1 MGLFNFLFL
10 STPSARRATFPTSKP
25 TRKQSY
31 FYPRP
36 PRGGRP
42 TPSKTGRRGG
52 DFYPRPPR
60 GGRREEELAAHH
72 QKLFLS
78 TPSARRA
85 TERLRVPR
93 LSSPNFY
100 PRPPRGGRL
109 ALARLFV
116 HGMDFYPRPPRGGRP
131 SARFRSPTLCLNF
144 YPRPPRGGRPELY
157 TAGRLFNGISIHA
170 LREEGDAMRSTPSS
184 TSSRFLSTPSARRAT
199 ACENHRTRPECYFY
213 PRPPRGGRQVCLVR
227 HDPVHDI
234 SIHALREEG
243 DRRRGSVHLPCA

>member
-1 MGLFNFLFL
+1 MSPIRMTLNFYPRPPRGGRPGCGGELAVNVNISIHALREEGDDCGTQGLRWIAISIHALREEGDGRRYFMGLFNFLFL

-60 GGRREEELAAHH
+60 GGR
-72 QKLFLS
+72 
-78 TPSARRA
+78 
-85 TERLRVPR
+85 
-93 LSSPNFY
+93 
-100 PRPPRGGRL
+100 
-109 ALARLFV
+109 
-116 HGMDFYPRPPRGGRP
+116 
-131 SARFRSPTLCLNF
+131 
-144 YPRPPRGGRPELY
+144 
-157 TAGRLFNGISIHA
+157 
-170 LREEGDAMRSTPSS
+170 
-184 TSSRFLSTPSARRAT
+184 
-199 ACENHRTRPECYFY
+199 
-213 PRPPRGGRQVCLVR
+213 QVCLVR

>member
-1 MGLFNFLFL
+1 MSPIRMTLNFYPRPPRGGRPGCGGELAVNVNISIHALREEGDDCGTQGLRWIAISIHALREEGDGRRYFMGLFNFLFL

-60 GGRREEELAAHH
+60 GGRPLKDDGLVAI
-72 QKLFLS
+72 KKFLS

-85 TERLRVPR
+85 TVGEVPFTYLVLEF
-93 LSSPNFY
+93 LSTPSARRATGAIHGGETFQWNFY
-100 PRPPRGGRL
+100 PRPPRGGRRN
-109 ALARLFV
+109 AV
-116 HGMDFYPRPPRGGRP
+116 N
-131 SARFRSPTLCLNF
+131 SVINF
-144 YPRPPRGGRPELY
+144 
-157 TAGRLFNGISIHA
+157 FK
-170 LREEGDAMRSTPSS
+170 
-184 TSSRFLSTPSARRAT
+184 
-199 ACENHRTRPECYFY
+199 
-213 PRPPRGGRQVCLVR
+213 
-227 HDPVHDI
+227 I

-243 DRRRGSVHLPCA
+243 DRCTRP

>member
-1 MGLFNFLFL
+1 MSPIRMTLNFYPRPPRGGRPGCGGELAVNVNISIHALREEGDDCGTQGLRWIAISIHALREEGDGRRYFMGLFNFLFL

-60 GGRREEELAAHH
+60 GGRPLKDDGLVAI
-72 QKLFLS
+72 KK
-78 TPSARRA
+78 
-85 TERLRVPR
+85 
-93 LSSPNFY
+93 
-100 PRPPRGGRL
+100 
-109 ALARLFV
+109 
-116 HGMDFYPRPPRGGRP
+116 
-131 SARFRSPTLCLNF
+131 
-144 YPRPPRGGRPELY
+144 
-157 TAGRLFNGISIHA
+157 
-170 LREEGDAMRSTPSS
+170 
-184 TSSRFLSTPSARRAT
+184 FLSTPSARRAT

-213 PRPPRGGRQVCLVR
+213 PRPPRGGRRAALR
-227 HDPVHDI
+227 LLHPRRPI

-243 DRRRGSVHLPCA
+243 DDNPDFVY